1 MSTEF
6 PEFHKFFRAR
16 RTGTEHRHADCVP
29 KNDLSEFPTLA
40 SIRTAMEESSPNK
53 SKKPLI
59 IAVIVLLAFAA
70 AYVFALTKYKSEA
83 ENRAAWLE
91 PDTQKAGENRIDVVG
106 RIVTADVI
114 KGDIVVRLEFK
125 PHGSFLAADG
135 ATLTRDLELYVASA
149 TGKNVH
155 EFKKGKRMNPVE
167 AVVEIYEGEP
177 MDYPF
182 DSHTAELAFFFEP
195 AAAKGGETG
204 GDESIPVAVQLG
216 GSVAGL
222 RIDTD
227 YDKENNKPDHA
238 VIDISIQ
245 RATTA
250 MFFSVFI
257 MIAMWALTFGV
268 IFLVY
273 RVFAGHR
280 KIEISMFSFLGALLF
295 AFPALRNSQ
304 PGTPPIGTLSDFIA
318 FFWAEVIIALSLL
331 TVVICWLVR
340 GPGGEAK

>member
-1 MSTEF
+1 MMPLFLKTLVR
-6 PEFHKFFRAR
+6 FRAALQHPNP
-16 RTGTEHRHADCVP
+16 E
-29 KNDLSEFPTLA
+29 E
-40 SIRTAMEESSPNK
+40 IIMEETTK
-53 SKKPLI
+53 SKKPLFVGLI
-59 IAVIVLLAFAA
+59 LLL
-70 AYVFALTKYKSEA
+70 VFAGAYTFVLTKYKSEG
-83 ENRAAWLE
+83 ENRAAFLE
-91 PDTQKAGENRIDVVG
+91 ADTQKAGENRIDVSG
-106 RIVTADVI
+106 RIVTADVM
-114 KGDIVVRLEFK
+114 KGDVVVRLEFTPK
-125 PHGSFLAADG
+125 GSFLSADG
-135 ATLTRDLELYVASA
+135 ATLARDLELYVATA
-149 TGKNVH
+149 TGKNMH

-182 DSHTAELAFFFEP
+182 DAHTAELSFFFEP
-195 AAAKGGETG
+195 AAKGGEAG
-204 GDESIPVAVQLG
+204 GSESIPVAVELR

-222 RIDTD
+222 RMDTE
-227 YDKENNKPDHA
+227 YAKENAADHT
-238 VIDISIQ
+238 VIEINIQ

-250 MFFSVFI
+250 VFFSLFI

-268 IFLVY
+268 LCLVF

>member
-1 MSTEF
+1 
-6 PEFHKFFRAR
+6 
-16 RTGTEHRHADCVP
+16 
-29 KNDLSEFPTLA
+29 
-40 SIRTAMEESSPNK
+40 MEEATK

-59 IAVIVLLAFAA
+59 VGLVLLLIFAG
-70 AYVFALTKYKSEA
+70 AYIFVLTKYKSEG
-83 ENRAAWLE
+83 ENRAAFLE
-91 PDTQKAGENRIDVVG
+91 ADTQKAGENRIDVSG
-106 RIVTADVI
+106 RIVTADVM
-114 KGDIVVRLEFK
+114 KGDVVVRLEFTPK
-125 PHGSFLAADG
+125 GSFLSADG
-135 ATLTRDLELYVASA
+135 STLARDLELFVASA

-155 EFKKGKRMNPVE
+155 EFKKGKRMNPIE

-182 DSHTAELAFFFEP
+182 DTHTAELSFFFEP
-195 AAAKGGETG
+195 AVKSGETG
-204 GDESIPVAVQLG
+204 GNESIPAAVELR

-222 RIDTD
+222 RMDTE
-227 YDKENNKPDHA
+227 YAKENAPDHT

-250 MFFSVFI
+250 VFFSVFI
-257 MIAMWALTFGV
+257 MIAMWALAFGV
-268 IFLVY
+268 LCLVF

-331 TVVICWLVR
+331 SVVICWLVR
-340 GPGGEAK
+340 GPGGDAKK

>member
-1 MSTEF
+1 
-6 PEFHKFFRAR
+6 
-16 RTGTEHRHADCVP
+16 
-29 KNDLSEFPTLA
+29 
-40 SIRTAMEESSPNK
+40 MEEPNK

-59 IAVIVLLAFAA
+59 VGLLLLLIFAGAYIFVLT
-70 AYVFALTKYKSEA
+70 AYKNEGA
-83 ENRAAWLE
+83 NRAAELA
-91 PDTQKAGENRIDVVG
+91 PDTQKAGENRIDVTG

-114 KGDIVVRLEFK
+114 KGDVVVRLEFTPK
-125 PHGSFLAADG
+125 GSFLSADG
-135 ATLTRDLELYVASA
+135 ATLARDLDLYVASA

-155 EFKKGKRMNPVE
+155 EFKKGKRMSPIE

-182 DSHTAELAFFFEP
+182 DAHTAELMFFFEP
-195 AAAKGGETG
+195 TAAKGGEAG
-204 GDESIPVAVQLG
+204 GNESIPVAVELR

-222 RIDTD
+222 RIDAD
-227 YDKENNKPDHA
+227 YAKENAPDHA
-238 VIDISIQ
+238 VIEINIQ

-250 MFFSVFI
+250 VFFSVFI
-257 MIAMWALTFGV
+257 MIAMWALTIGV
-268 IFLVY
+268 ICLVF

-304 PGTPPIGTLSDFIA
+304 PGTPPIGTLSDFLA

-331 TVVICWLVR
+331 SVVLRWLIR
-340 GPGGEAK
+340 GPGGDAK

>member
-1 MSTEF
+1 
-6 PEFHKFFRAR
+6 
-16 RTGTEHRHADCVP
+16 
-29 KNDLSEFPTLA
+29 
-40 SIRTAMEESSPNK
+40 MEEITEPTTK
-53 SKKPLI
+53 SKKPFL
-59 IAVIVLLAFAA
+59 VFLVLLLIFAG
-70 AYVFALTKYKSEA
+70 AYVFVLNAYKNEGA
-83 ENRAAWLE
+83 NRAAELVA
-91 PDTQKAGENRIDVVG
+91 DTQKAGENRIDVSG

-114 KGDIVVRLEFK
+114 KGDVVVRLEFSPK
-125 PHGSFLAADG
+125 GSFLSPDG
-135 ATLTRDLELYVASA
+135 ATLARDLDLYIASA

-167 AVVEIYEGEP
+167 AVVEIYDGEP

-182 DSHTAELAFFFEP
+182 DAHTAELTFFFEP

-204 GDESIPVAVQLG
+204 GTESIPVAVELR

-222 RIDTD
+222 RIDTE
-227 YDKENNKPDHA
+227 YAKESAPDHPIIE
-238 VIDISIQ
+238 VSVQ

-250 MFFSVFI
+250 IFFSVFI
-257 MIAMWALTFGV
+257 MAAMWALTFGV

-304 PGTPPIGTLSDFIA
+304 PGTPPIGTMSDFIA

-331 TVVICWLVR
+331 SVVICWLVR
-340 GPGGEAK
+340 GPGNEAKK

>member
-1 MSTEF
+1 MMTE
-6 PEFHKFFRAR
+6 
-16 RTGTEHRHADCVP
+16 
-29 KNDLSEFPTLA
+29 PT
-40 SIRTAMEESSPNK
+40 K
-53 SKKPLI
+53 SKKPVL
-59 IAVIVLLAFAA
+59 IAVVLLLLFAG
-70 AYVFALTKYKSEA
+70 AYVFVLTKYKSEG
-83 ENRAAWLE
+83 ENRAAFLE
-91 PDTQKAGENRIDVVG
+91 ADTQKAGENRIDVSG

-114 KGDIVVRLEFK
+114 KGDVVVRLEFTPK
-125 PHGSFLAADG
+125 GSLASADG

-182 DSHTAELAFFFEP
+182 DAHTAELAFFFEP
-195 AAAKGGETG
+195 AAKGGESAG
-204 GDESIPVAVQLG
+204 NESIPMAVELR

-222 RIDTD
+222 RMDTE
-227 YDKENNKPDHA
+227 YAKENKPDHA
-238 VIDISIQ
+238 IIDISIQ

-250 MFFSVFI
+250 VFFSVFI
-257 MIAMWALTFGV
+257 MIAMWALAIGV
-268 IFLVY
+268 LCLVY

-304 PGTPPIGTLSDFIA
+304 PGTPPIGTLSDFLA

-331 TVVICWLVR
+331 SVVLRWLIK
-340 GPGGEAK
+340 GPGGDTK